1 MKCSINIFA
10 FEPLVDC
17 YTSFI
22 KNTEQFENVKCFNCA
37 LGNTNSE
44 SLIYHN
50 EFSPSSSL
58 LKMKQ
63 LHKDIFPKTQN
74 EFKEKV
80 KIRKLDSFVNEI
92 NWTPKI
98 LLKIDVQGFELNVL
112 RGANSSLKRIDIII
126 IEVLFVG
133 LYENQTSF
141 DDIYKFLCERKFNYQ
156 GNFNQVTD
164 TETGRI
170 IYADTIFVKN

>member
-1 MKCSINIFA
+1 
-10 FEPLVDC
+10 
-17 YTSFI
+17 
-22 KNTEQFENVKCFNCA
+22 
-37 LGNTNSE
+37 
-44 SLIYHN
+44 
-50 EFSPSSSL
+50 
-58 LKMKQ
+58 MKQ

-170 IYADTIFVKN
+170 IYADTIFVKNWIHLIAC